1 MLVSPDLSD
10 NEATIV
16 LKVNCD
22 IEECNSFDGDHENK
36 TSENAKRLSISY
48 IINNVKVEAK
58 ASKNVDL
65 GDDKAGTKGTEDK
78 HREKEIRSTKNKS

>member
-36 TSENAKRLSISY
+36 TSEIAKRLSISY
-48 IINNVKVEAK
+48 LINNAKVNTK
-58 ASKNVDL
+58 AIKNVDL
-65 GDDKAGTKGTEDK
+65 GDG
-78 HREKEIRSTKNKS
+78 

>member
-22 IEECNSFDGDHENK
+22 IEECNSVDRDHENK
-36 TSENAKRLSISY
+36 PSEIAKRLSISY
-48 IINNVKVEAK
+48 LINNAKVNTK
-58 ASKNVDL
+58 ASKNVDS
-65 GDDKAGTKGTEDK
+65 GDG
-78 HREKEIRSTKNKS
+78 